1 MASSRL
7 VQGLRYTVHVG
18 LGVVILVYVALAVV
32 DAQMRSAAAMQGA
45 ATAFVNSLSAEQRA
59 AATMGFG
66 DIRRTDWHY
75 IPRERKGLA
84 IRDMTEPQKQLAL
97 TLVDTIGPI
106 GSKKVRAIMLL
117 DDLLRVLEPEKI
129 KLEGQKGEIYEIE
142 RGSGYYN
149 FVVYGRPAARG
160 TWGWS
165 AEGHH
170 VSINI
175 TVVDGQLSSTPLFLG
190 SDPAEVKEGA
200 QKGLRILS
208 AEEDQARE
216 LLLSLDE
223 AQRKIAIVSPTT
235 FGDIVT
241 FNQRKADPLYVPR
254 VGVFSVGLPVS
265 KMTGAQ
271 KTLLRRLL
279 DTHLS
284 NMPEEVAAARATR
297 VYASDFDQ
305 IFFAWTGSTRRA
317 ERYYYRVQGPTF
329 LIEHDHSQP
338 VSTTIAD
345 KTPNHIHNVWRE
357 FNGDFGEDLLRR
369 HYNSTAHAAPLV
381 RDETAAGG
389 Q

>member
-1 MASSRL
+1 MRSSPSIQR
-7 VQGLRYTVHVG
+7 LRYALHVG
-18 LGVVILVYVALAVV
+18 LGVAILTYVALAVV
-32 DAQMRSAAAMQGA
+32 DAQMRSSAAMQGA
-45 ATAFVNSLSAEQRA
+45 ATAFVKSLTAEQKA
-59 AATMGFG
+59 IATMGFG
-66 DIRRTDWHY
+66 DSRRMDWHFL
-75 IPRERKGLA
+75 PRERKGLA
-84 IRDMTEPQKQLAL
+84 VRHMTDAQKQLAL
-97 TLVDTIGPI
+97 SLVDTVGPI

-117 DDLLRVLEPEKI
+117 DDLLRTLEPEKI
-129 KLEGQKGEIYEIE
+129 KLEGHKGEIYEVE

-149 FVVYGRPAARG
+149 FVVYGTPAAKG

-170 VSINI
+170 VSVNI
-175 TVVDGQLSSTPLFLG
+175 TVVDGQISSTPLFLG
-190 SDPAEVKEGA
+190 TDPAEVKEGA

-223 AQRKIAIVSPTT
+223 AQRKIAMVSPTT
-235 FGDIVT
+235 FGDIVS
-241 FNQRKADPLYVPR
+241 FNQRKADPLYTPQ
-254 VGVFSVGLPVS
+254 VGVWSVGLPVS
-265 KMTGAQ
+265 KMTDAQ

-284 NMPEEVAAARATR
+284 NMPEEVAAARAKR
-297 VYASDFDQ
+297 LYESDFNQ

-338 VSTTIAD
+338 VSASIAD

-357 FNGDFGEDLLRR
+357 FNGDFGEDLLRK
-369 HYNSTAHAAPLV
+369 HYNSTAHGAPLV
-381 RDETAAGG
+381 RDEVAGG
-389 Q
+389 E

>member
-1 MASSRL
+1 MHSSRFM
-7 VQGLRYTVHVG
+7 QAARHVV
-18 LGVVILVYVALAVV
+18 LAAVGVVVLACVAIPVV
-32 DAQMRSAAAMQGA
+32 DAQMRSAAAMQAA
-45 ATAFVNSLSAEQRA
+45 ATAFVSSLETGQKAR
-59 AATMGFG
+59 ATMTF
-66 DIRRTDWHY
+66 DDRRRMEWHFL
-75 IPRERKGLA
+75 PRERKGLA
-84 IRDMTEPQKQLAL
+84 VREMTDAQKRLAL
-97 TLVDTIGPI
+97 ALVDTIGPI

-117 DDLLRVLEPEKI
+117 DDLLRELEPEKI
-129 KLEGQKGEIYEIE
+129 KLEGHKGEIYEVE

-149 FVVYGRPAARG
+149 FVVYGTPAAKG

-170 VSINI
+170 VSVNI
-175 TVVDGQLSSTPLFLG
+175 TVVDGQISSTPFFLG

-200 QKGLRILS
+200 QRGLRVLA

-216 LLLSLDE
+216 LVLSLDE
-223 AQRKIAIVSPTT
+223 AQRKIAVVSPTT
-235 FGDIVT
+235 HGDIVT
-241 FNQRKADPLYVPR
+241 FNQRKADPLYTPQ
-254 VGVFSVGLPVS
+254 VGVWSVGLPVS
-265 KMTGAQ
+265 RMTTAQ

-284 NMPEEVAAARATR
+284 NMPEEVAAERAKR
-297 VYASDFDQ
+297 LYASDFEQ
-305 IFFAWTGSTRRA
+305 IFFAWTGSLRRG

-338 VSTTIAD
+338 VSAAIAD

-357 FNGDFGEDLLRR
+357 FDGDFGEDLLRK

-381 RDETAAGG
+381 RDEAVA